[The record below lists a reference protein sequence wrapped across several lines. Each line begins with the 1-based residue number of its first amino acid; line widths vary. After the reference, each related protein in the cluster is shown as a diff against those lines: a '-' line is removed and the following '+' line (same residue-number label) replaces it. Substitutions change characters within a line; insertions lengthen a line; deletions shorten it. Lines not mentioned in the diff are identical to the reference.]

1 MTDAPASR
9 PPLPRTDPAA
19 GEARPASRPLAPAEL
34 RRRVHAAWI
43 VRQLPR
49 VIVAVVFLGSRAF
62 FYLHC
67 KLRYQELGVD
77 FACQT
82 LDLELLKHDLLRS
95 VFYLNHQVPF
105 FNLLIG
111 IVYKLFP
118 HEHTQAFTVI
128 QVALGLGMALSLL
141 SILETL
147 GVGAVTRT
155 AATLVFAL
163 WPTVVVYEWLL
174 SYHHYG
180 STCLV
185 IALAALGRL
194 LRSGA
199 WRWAHA
205 FFFLLVAVAF
215 FRSPFGLPWM
225 ALIVAALLFFRSV
238 PRRLVLASAALPL
251 LLLFL
256 NTIKTPL
263 QTGRS
268 FGYALLAPNIIEKIL
283 GGTSDATKQEL
294 FRNGTLSPLSHL
306 WPFFDLNQHPEYRLP
321 LKPRGIPAL
330 DNEHKAN
337 GYTNANALQY
347 VYITDGYMKDARWL
361 LLHEPVTYARS
372 VWFALKGEYT
382 RDATD
387 LVYIGDCIPAV
398 AMKPWQAV
406 ADKLLL
412 KRGDRLWGLTLGLPI
427 CFLYALAGLVGPAA
441 RMASSRSTTAILA
454 VSVICILFAT
464 SMTLVSCGDFGRYRF
479 DVDAL
484 YFVLFVLLLRDVGFA
499 LRRVATRLFR
509 RVAPSLRMRA
519 AEPATQ

>member
-1 MTDAPASR
+1 MTDAPLSR

-19 GEARPASRPLAPAEL
+19 SEARPASYPLDPGAL
-34 RRRVHAAWI
+34 RRRIHTDWI

-49 VIVAVVFLGSRAF
+49 VIVAVVFLGSRAY
-62 FYLHC
+62 FYLHF

-105 FNLLIG
+105 FNLVIG
-111 IVYKLFP
+111 IVYKLF
-118 HEHTQAFTVI
+118 HREHTQAFMVI

-141 SILETL
+141 SILDTL
-147 GVGAVTRT
+147 GVGPVTRT

-163 WPTVVVYEWLL
+163 WPTVVVYEWML

-185 IALAALGRL
+185 IALGALGHL
-194 LRSGA
+194 LRTGA
-199 WRWAHA
+199 RRWAHA

-251 LLLFL
+251 LLVFL

-268 FGYALLAPNIIEKIL
+268 FGYALLAPNMVEKIA
-283 GGTSDATKQEL
+283 GRMSDASRQEL

-306 WPFFDLNQHPEYRLP
+306 WPFFSLNEHPEYRLP

-330 DNEHKAN
+330 DDEYKAN

-361 LLHEPVTYARS
+361 LRHEPGTYAES
-372 VWFALKGEYT
+372 VWFALQGEYM

-387 LVYIGDCIPAV
+387 LMIIGDSIPAV
-398 AMKPWQAV
+398 AMRPWQAV

-412 KRGDRLWGLTLGLPI
+412 PREGRLWGLTLGLPI
-427 CFLYALAGLVGPAA
+427 CFLYALARLVGPGA
-441 RMASSRSTTAILA
+441 RMPSSRSTTAILA
-454 VSVICILFAT
+454 VSVISILFAT

-484 YFVLFVLLLRDVGFA
+484 YFILFVLLVRDVGFA
-499 LRRVATRLFR
+499 SRRVATRLFR

-519 AEPATQ
+519 